1 MRLSGPSVAGLKVLI
16 LGEVGAGKTRLT
28 AALLKDLLEVYEA
41 REITVIDMAPPR
53 RGGVGG
59 RLRSYLP
66 EIQLR
71 YLEPREIVP
80 PRLTGRTAE
89 EVLALAKA
97 NYEAIKPLIRQ
108 FSEAPT
114 KVLVIN
120 DLSIY
125 LHYGPL
131 DDILACVARAETFLA
146 NSYYGRRLEDD
157 KGSGL
162 SARERGAIDALAKH
176 MDLVIHL
183 PAPGQAQLLTYR
195 GAGVHHPPPTTSSLR
210 LFYPSSAAGLSA
222 ALSRVSEGRD

>member
-1 MRLSGPSVAGLKVLI
+1 MRLSGPNIASLKVLI
-16 LGEVGAGKTRLT
+16 LGEVGAGKTKLT
-28 AALLKDLLEVYEA
+28 ADLLRGLLEVYEA

-71 YLEPREIVP
+71 YLESREIIP
-80 PRLTGRTAE
+80 PRLMGRTAE
-89 EVLALAKA
+89 EVLAFAKA
-97 NYEAIKPLIRQ
+97 NYEALRPLVYR
-108 FSEAPT
+108 FLEAPT

-125 LHYGPL
+125 LHAGPL
-131 DDILACVARAETFLA
+131 DDILACIAKAETFLA

-162 SARERGAIDALAKH
+162 SARERSAVEALAKH
-176 MDLVIHL
+176 MDLVIYL
-183 PAPGQAQLLTYR
+183 PAPKQQT
-195 GAGVHHPPPTTSSLR
+195 HSSTL
-210 LFYPSSAAGLSA
+210 A
-222 ALSRVSEGRD
+222 